1 VTGEY
6 SWVDPEGTLHLVR
19 YRADETGY
27 HILESINQRGFVKI
41 VPKPPRSSRKLLR
54 KVRVLKSSLGSHIR
68 SNGLSPAPLRRK
80 VRVLRPA
87 SSRTIQQVAP
97 APEPFLAAPPP
108 REQDLVPQ
116 AEFDL
121 TA

>member
-1 VTGEY
+1 MTGEY

-19 YRADETGY
+19 YKADETGY
-27 HILESINQRGFVKI
+27 HILESINQPGFVKI
-41 VPKPPRSSRKLLR
+41 HPKTRSSRKLLKR
-54 KVRVLKSSLGSHIR
+54 VRVLKSSLGSEIR
-68 SNGLSPAPLRRK
+68 SNGFSSTPLRRK

-87 SSRTIQQVAP
+87 ASRGAFQQLAP
-97 APEPFLAAPPP
+97 APEPFLAVPPP
-108 REQDLVPQ
+108 RVENLEPE